1 LLFLS
6 FFWRSVPL
14 PPLFELIPYQGSYG
28 ESPSL
33 LGYVTQNTIALSS
46 PDPSFSKMKLIYNP
60 KQSRREQSS
69 LVKVQAPHS
78 HPIISEGEIVRWGIN
93 ANELGA
99 GFNYT

>member
-60 KQSRREQSS
+60 SGAS
-69 LVKVQAPHS
+69 QARDALRATHS